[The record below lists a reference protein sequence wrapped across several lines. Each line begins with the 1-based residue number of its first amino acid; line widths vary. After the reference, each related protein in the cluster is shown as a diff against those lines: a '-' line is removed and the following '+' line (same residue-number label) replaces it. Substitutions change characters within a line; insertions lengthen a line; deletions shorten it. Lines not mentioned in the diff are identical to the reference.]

1 MYGARPISK
10 WMQKYV
16 LTVLSE
22 MVVNGEAG
30 EGSTISID
38 ATDDKKQLKYLVLRK
53 EEMTQP

>member
-1 MYGARPISK
+1 VYGARPISK

-22 MVVNGEAG
+22 MVVSGEAG

-38 ATDDKKQLKYLVLRK
+38 ATYDKKQLKYQALQK
-53 EEMTQP
+53 EI